1 MCKVAADNG
10 HEIQFL
16 KGTGRKVGQ
25 TYDII
30 LDSLPTDLKST
41 GSAGNLV
48 KYIRKAY
55 KEQGA
60 KAVLLELESHEPLL
74 YKRLNEAKRK
84 YDVKIYF
91 YFNDEEVIR
100 YI

>member
-1 MCKVAADNG
+1 M
-10 HEIQFL
+10 
-16 KGTGRKVGQ
+16 
-25 TYDII
+25 
-30 LDSLPTDLKST
+30 PTDLKST

-48 KYIRKAY
+48 KHIRKAY
-55 KEQGA
+55 KEQSA

-91 YFNDEEVIR
+91 YFNNEEVIR
-100 YI
+100 HI